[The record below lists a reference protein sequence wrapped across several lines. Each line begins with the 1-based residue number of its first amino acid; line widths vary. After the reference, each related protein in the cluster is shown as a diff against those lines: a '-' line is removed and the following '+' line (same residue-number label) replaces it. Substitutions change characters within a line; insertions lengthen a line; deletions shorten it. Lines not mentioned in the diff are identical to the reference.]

1 MEWYHQM
8 RTGSKKDFED
18 STKEGFI
25 ALAGVLFIAIFFIY
39 GLCRICGKEKKKSEE
54 KKEWMIVI
62 LRILVKTIVDIS
74 YF

>member
-1 MEWYHQM
+1 M

-54 KKEWMIVI
+54 KKE
-62 LRILVKTIVDIS
+62 
-74 YF
+74 